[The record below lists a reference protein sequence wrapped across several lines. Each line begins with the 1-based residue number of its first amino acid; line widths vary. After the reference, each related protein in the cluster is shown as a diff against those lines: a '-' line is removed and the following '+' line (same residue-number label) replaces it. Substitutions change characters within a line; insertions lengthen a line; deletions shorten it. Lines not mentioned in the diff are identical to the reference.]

1 MPRSNIIRKPAVRK
15 KTGLSDTT
23 IWRLERA
30 GKFPAWIQITES
42 GLVGWYEEEVV
53 EWQDDRERGVG
64 KCPPQAPPSAG
75 SPDQAEPGRCG
86 TMVRLDNGRDDRRAD
101 RRHPR
106 AGPRDGGRHR
116 RQS

>member
-30 GKFPAWIQITES
+30 GKFPARIQITES

-64 KCPPQAPPSAG
+64 KRPTSGVKAPGSAA
-75 SPDQAEPGRCG
+75 AEPASS
-86 TMVRLDNGRDDRRAD
+86 RR
-101 RRHPR
+101 
-106 AGPRDGGRHR
+106 
-116 RQS
+116 